1 MNRQGNKMTMKEGPR
16 DLKFQNFAL
25 PNNRSWSTI
34 NSATGQYQYRTFE
47 EPLPHCEKNMTA
59 VLDTAKFPS
68 DDDYEDPELQV
79 IDGWPSVKILPARPI
94 KESEYADTRYFKG
107 AVDGPSPWHIKPSTP
122 PTGRTQ
128 NTWLQLEEVDKPISK
143 DIRSQHAKGDKPIQ
157 ENKTP
162 LPPPRPPPT
171 VLKKY
176 QPLPPLPW
184 ESHTPALQ
192 QHTFPEGQR
201 EPRQISLKDLSEALG
216 EEKVSHHQIKPESS
230 HPSQNQSTQRTL
242 LPVTSSSFM
251 LRNHNIQE
259 RGQKGSMQSHS
270 PRRCPPP
277 ASCGPAESTLPSGDT
292 GWRKP
297 FPPRSGAKDVQH
309 NEWYIGEYS
318 RQVVEE
324 ALMQENKDG
333 TFLVRD
339 CSTKSM
345 AEPYVLVVFHGN
357 KVYNV
362 KIRFLER
369 NQKFALGTGLRGD
382 EKFDS
387 VEDIIEHYKCFPITL
402 IDGKDKS
409 GVRREQ
415 CYLTQPLPLARRF
428 SPW

>member
-1 MNRQGNKMTMKEGPR
+1 MSTPYKDDK
-16 DLKFQNFAL
+16 
-25 PNNRSWSTI
+25 RSWSTI

-128 NTWLQLEEVDKPISK
+128 NTWLQLEEDSCHPAPFAPEPWHEDWATVRSGASSRLSQPQRAFQLSK
-143 DIRSQHAKGDKPIQ
+143 GTAPPLCGFFIKHQRASGGIKLKRGPELSRSPQIPLVPNLP
-157 ENKTP
+157 ENHGS
-162 LPPPRPPPT
+162 PRAGPPPT

-184 ESHTPALQ
+184 ESHTPALE

-216 EEKVSHHQIKPESS
+216 EEK
-230 HPSQNQSTQRTL
+230 
-242 LPVTSSSFM
+242 
-251 LRNHNIQE
+251 
-259 RGQKGSMQSHS
+259 GQKGSMQSHS